1 MIPHEKWMELAL
13 IEAQKAYDKK
23 EVPVGAIVVENN
35 KIIGRGY
42 NLIEHLQDPSAH
54 AELIAITAAANTL
67 ASWRLDECVLYTT
80 LEPCPMCA
88 GAIMLSRIST
98 VVFATS
104 DPRWGACG
112 TRTNLLNHAGLNTNI
127 EVLQG
132 ICEFES
138 RELIQKFFRELRET
152 KNVV

>member
-1 MIPHEKWMELAL
+1 
-13 IEAQKAYDKK
+13 
-23 EVPVGAIVVENN
+23 
-35 KIIGRGY
+35 
-42 NLIEHLQDPSAH
+42 
-54 AELIAITAAANTL
+54 
-67 ASWRLDECVLYTT
+67 
-80 LEPCPMCA
+80 MCA